1 MKLVKTMT
9 SEQQKAI
16 EKMDAKELSRNTLY
30 NVFNINATLEAI
42 RKDVHFMALILLL
55 QLAIIVVCGLWIGI
69 SLGAMPVK

>member
-42 RKDVHFMALILLL
+42 RKARR
-55 QLAIIVVCGLWIGI
+55 
-69 SLGAMPVK
+69 